1 MVRFDQQRLEL
12 GAPGVAAGRE
22 RAERIA
28 VVALPPRD
36 DRTPLRLAD
45 LDEICGAIF
54 SAASI
59 ASEPPLTR

>member
-1 MVRFDQQRLEL
+1 MGLDEQRLEL
-12 GAPGVAAGRE
+12 GSPPGVAADRQ
-22 RAERIA
+22 RAERVA

-36 DRTPLRLAD
+36 DMAPLGLAD
-45 LDEICGAIF
+45 LDEYCRAIL